1 MSSIKCS
8 QCGLVNWATQG
19 SCKRCGMAVSA
30 SASHSEPAYQTASTG
45 YAHEQSHQSYGSTP
59 TPGSGLKS
67 GLAIASL
74 VLAAMGM
81 AGGPF
86 LIGIPLLP
94 VALILGIVALVKA
107 NRHPFQYGGK
117 GMAIAGIAVSSVM
130 MFLIVPI
137 IAAIAIPNLMAAR
150 RAANEGS
157 AIAIVR
163 KLADAESRYTVQQA
177 TDRCGTLSELKAVDY
192 IDQDLATGEKNGYKF
207 EVSHLAE
214 SGCQI
219 FATPLTKNSGS
230 RSFYFSTEDG
240 LIRTATKEGMRAG
253 PNDAVI
259 K

>member
-1 MSSIKCS
+1 
-8 QCGLVNWATQG
+8 
-19 SCKRCGMAVSA
+19 MAISA
-30 SASHSEPAYQTASTG
+30 SASHAAPAYEAAPSS
-45 YAHEQSHQSYGSTP
+45 YAQAQSYQSYGSSP
-59 TPGSGLKS
+59 RSGGGLKS
-67 GLAIASL
+67 GLAITSL
-74 VLAAMGM
+74 VLAAIGM
-81 AGGPF
+81 AAGPF

-94 VALILGIVALVKA
+94 IAFILGIVALVKA

-117 GMAIAGIAVSSVM
+117 GLAIAGIAVSSVM
-130 MFLIVPI
+130 MFFIVPI

-157 AIAIVR
+157 AIFNIR
-163 KLADAESRYTVQQA
+163 KLAAAEDRYTVQKA
-177 TDRCGTLSELKAVDY
+177 TDRCGTLSELKGVDY

-207 EVSHLAE
+207 EISHLAE

-259 K
+259 E